1 MANSDV
7 NSGKCYSG
15 IISRLLCS
23 GSLPT
28 HPSEQFLESNGIKE
42 TDDQKPQKS
51 LQPEANVKQH
61 ATSTPGVVAR
71 LMGLDSFP
79 IAQKDRS
86 LGSYFRSR
94 SANSIDFFSH
104 FDPIKLGHGQHRR
117 ARTAVS
123 FSEGIND
130 GYYSVVLPLE
140 EVDETV
146 GYQEE
151 LLKRKRD
158 NVNVGRGKK
167 GENSQVRK
175 VTKKP
180 SKKIEMEVKRR
191 SVCGEL
197 GSKTVSQKK
206 DLHGKTRGC
215 LRERRPIVKSKEELI
230 GSNRVKKKNN
240 KVLGHK
246 VHSGKKVHPE
256 DSVPGVDRGSR
267 RRLASQ
273 IANSER
279 AHPSGAHS
287 DNGEGE
293 AIMKDKSERKIKNEE
308 ICYYKTMV
316 DEICRL
322 TEEDFKENWFCGMV
336 VKFEDFEDM
345 CQQFGQEIL
354 EVLLKQ
360 FVDELVLLYGRGTNF

>member
-42 TDDQKPQKS
+42 IDDQKPKKS

-104 FDPIKLGHGQHRR
+104 FDPIKVGHGQHRR

-158 NVNVGRGKK
+158 NVNVGRG
-167 GENSQVRK
+167 
-175 VTKKP
+175 
-180 SKKIEMEVKRR
+180 SK
-191 SVCGEL
+191 S
-197 GSKTVSQKK
+197 VSQKK
-206 DLHGKTRGC
+206 DLHGKTSGC

-293 AIMKDKSERKIKNEE
+293 AIMKDKSERKIKNKE

-322 TEEDFKENWFCGMV
+322 TEEDFKENWFYGMV

-360 FVDELVLLYGRGTNF
+360 FVDELVLPYGRGTNF